1 MKPEYKPYL
10 VRLLVIFVISTVAMI
25 VITEGAYLLQKEDTD
40 RPPKTV
46 QIVIPA
52 GAAER
57 IAAGE
62 SIDTI
67 PDDMVFVIGDTLE
80 VVNHDSVNHELGP
93 IWVPP
98 GSTGR
103 LVLAEANKFSY
114 TCSFA
119 PKNYLGLDVKRPT
132 TWKTRL
138 TGLAIS
144 VPTTMA
150 FLYIYGL
157 LVVPIGGRNRGKTAE
172 SKA

>member
-10 VRLLVIFVISTVAMI
+10 IRLLVIFIISVIAML
-25 VITEGAYLLQKEDTD
+25 VITEGAYALQKDDTD

-46 QIVIPA
+46 QIVIPPGTA
-52 GAAER
+52 QR

-62 SIDTI
+62 EVDTL
-67 PDDMVFVIGDTLE
+67 PDNLVFVIGDTLE
-80 VVNHDSVNHELGP
+80 VVNQDSSDHQLGP

-103 LVLAEANKFSY
+103 IVLNEANKFSY
-114 TCSFA
+114 ACSFA
-119 PKNYLGLDVKRPT
+119 LNNYLGLDVTKPT
-132 TWKTRL
+132 TWRTRL

-150 FLYIYGL
+150 FLYVYGL
-157 LVVPIGGRNRGKTAE
+157 LVVPISGKTKGKTAE